1 MIDRKI
7 SKFLSLILR
16 HKPEKLGITLDK
28 NGWAS
33 IQEIIEKMNR
43 NGKQIDMD
51 LIRHI
56 VATNNKKRFKLSDDE
71 TMIRANQGHS
81 IQVELD
87 LQKKTPPPTLFHG
100 TATRF
105 YDSIKEKGLIKGSR
119 LYVHLSGD
127 KDTAIKVGKRHGKV
141 VVLNIKAQEMHEKG
155 FDFFLSEN
163 GVWLT
168 DHVPVEYIF

>member
-16 HKPEKLGITLDK
+16 HNPEKLGINLDK

-33 IQEIIEKMNR
+33 TQEIIEKMNR
-43 NGKQIDMD
+43 NGKQIDME

-87 LQKKTPPPTLFHG
+87 LQKKIPPPTLFHG
-100 TATRF
+100 TTTRF
-105 YDSIKEKGLIKGSR
+105 YDSIKQKGLIKGSR
-119 LYVHLSGD
+119 LHVHLSGD

-141 VVLNIKAQEMHEKG
+141 VVLNIKAQKMHEKG